1 MRTRTERKSAAE
13 IPRVLYEDLLKRL
26 VVALAAFFG
35 LGVLS
40 WTTLSDQRIRLV
52 TLAILAMFAFKTW
65 VHRKD
70 VIDVGDKGK

>member
-1 MRTRTERKSAAE
+1 M
-13 IPRVLYEDLLKRL
+13 KRL
-26 VVALAAFFG
+26 VVALAAFLG

-70 VIDVGDKGK
+70 AIDVGDKGK